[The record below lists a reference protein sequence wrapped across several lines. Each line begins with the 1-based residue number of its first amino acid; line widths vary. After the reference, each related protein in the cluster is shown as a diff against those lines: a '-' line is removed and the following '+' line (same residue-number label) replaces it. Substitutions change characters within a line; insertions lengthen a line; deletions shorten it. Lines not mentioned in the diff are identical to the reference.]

1 MSQSR
6 LLPVLTWRLELFT
19 HTVPVPFA
27 VYFSA
32 VTGSLYSLEEYLS
45 MGVAATVAATAMLLG
60 AFYLRYLRL
69 KKAAYLEDRSSIDPN
84 LLVSAKSIYMTQPIY
99 ESFTIA
105 GRWFLGVLL
114 AHIIVYLIVG
124 YRPNLIATIPALY
137 LGIIPISFISYLFIT
152 EYSLRPAL
160 NKGKFREI
168 EARTKLFFPYSKRL
182 LVVVAA
188 MISMPF
194 SLLGY
199 MLYATVDGRIKLEN
213 PLVHLAIM
221 ALLFSVPLLFTA
233 WIVTESIRSRL
244 SSVTGFLE
252 EVGKGNFGLRISPS
266 SLDEF
271 GKQEERIGK
280 VVERLK
286 GLYAEIQSLNEGL
299 ESKVEERTRQLKETA
314 NELGKSLEEI
324 QKLKYSQDGDYF
336 LTSLLTEPL
345 HSIFLNGSDYSVR
358 SLTIQKKKFQ
368 YKQKE
373 RQIGGDI
380 SLAHSIRLRGK
391 NYLAFV
397 NADAMGKS
405 LQGAVG
411 AIVLGSISRSMIER
425 TPALYRNVW
434 PERWVKNWFIELQK
448 VFEAFDGS
456 LLASAFLGLVDES
469 RGVLY
474 YINCEHPSPVLFR
487 DGVADFLEP
496 SEKYFKIGHSGLG
509 RNVHI
514 EVFQLKAGDVL
525 FCGSDGR
532 DDLLI
537 KSEAG
542 EEIDTDDTRF
552 LQIIRRSQG
561 DLDKTY
567 ELIQKEGEITD
578 DLSLLR
584 IEAPKKVNSNVEQE
598 SVQSSQANLLK
609 TISLQECRK
618 LAIECFAEK
627 KYSKAG
633 ELGLKYLQKKPTDT
647 EFLLSVS
654 KFLRKSGKTV
664 LSIDLSERYRMRNP
678 QDPENLL
685 HLAEMYASKNRMDR
699 SFQLLAEA
707 SSIVPEHPRV
717 QKLSEFLVEKSRAI
731 SENRSDPRVLG

>member
-1 MSQSR
+1 MAQSR
-6 LLPVLTWRLELFT
+6 LLQVLTWRLELFT

-45 MGVAATVAATAMLLG
+45 MGIAATIAATAMLLG
-60 AFYLRYLRL
+60 AFYLRYVRL
-69 KKAAYLEDRSSIDPN
+69 KKAAYLEDVNSVDPIS
-84 LLVSAKSIYMTQPIY
+84 LVSAKSIYITQPVY
-99 ESFTIA
+99 ESFIIV
-105 GRWFLGVLL
+105 GRWLFGVLL
-114 AHIIVYLIVG
+114 AHWIVYLILG
-124 YRPNLIATIPALY
+124 YKPNLIATIPALC

-152 EYSLRPAL
+152 EYSVRPAL
-160 NKGKFREI
+160 NEGKFREV
-168 EARTKLFFPYSKRL
+168 EAKTRLFFPYSKRL
-182 LVVVAA
+182 LVVVMA

-199 MLYATVDGRIKLEN
+199 MLYATVDGRIRLEN
-213 PLVHLAIM
+213 PLLHLGIM
-221 ALLFSVPLLFTA
+221 ALLFSVPLVFTA
-233 WIVTESIRSRL
+233 WIVTEAIRSRL

-252 EVGKGNFGLRISPS
+252 EVGEGNFDLKILPS

-271 GKQEERIGK
+271 GKQEARIGR

-286 GLYAEIQSLNEGL
+286 GLYEEIQMLNEGL
-299 ESKVEERTRQLKETA
+299 ESKVAERTRQLQDTA
-314 NELGKSLEEI
+314 DRLSKSLDEI
-324 QKLKYSQDGDYF
+324 QALKLGQDGDYF

-345 HSIFLNGSDYSVR
+345 HSIYLQDSEYSIR
-358 SLTIQKKKFQ
+358 SITVQKKKFH

-380 SLAHSIRLRGK
+380 SIAHSIRLRGK
-391 NYLAFV
+391 SYLAFV

-411 AIVLGSISRSMIER
+411 AIILGSISRSMIER

-434 PERWVKNWFIELQK
+434 PERWLKNWFLELQK

-456 LLASAFLGLVDES
+456 LMASAVLGLIDEA

-474 YINCEHPSPVLFR
+474 YINCEHPSPVLYR
-487 DGVADFLEP
+487 DGVASFLEP
-496 SEKYFKIGHSGLG
+496 KEKYFKIGHSGIG

-514 EVFQLKAGDVL
+514 ELFQLKPGDVL
-525 FCGSDGR
+525 LSGSDGR

-537 KSEAG
+537 DS
-542 EEIDTDDTRF
+542 EIDPDDRRF
-552 LQIIRRSQG
+552 LVVVEKAKA
-561 DLDKTY
+561 DLELAY
-567 ELIQKEGEITD
+567 EILRKEGEITD

-584 IEAPKKVNSNVEQE
+584 IEAPKKSSLASEIH
-598 SVQSSQANLLK
+598 VQDSKNDGRSSK
-609 TISLQECRK
+609 TVSLQECRR
-618 LAIECFAEK
+618 LALE
-627 KYSKAG
+627 YSSGKNYGKAG
-633 ELGLKYLQKKPTDT
+633 ELGLKYLQRRPTDT
-647 EFLLSVS
+647 DFLFVVS
-654 KFLRKSGKTV
+654 KFLRKSGKIV

-685 HLAEMYASKNRMDR
+685 HLAEMYASKNRLER

-707 SSIVPEHPRV
+707 NTFSPDHPRAK
-717 QKLSEFLVEKSRAI
+717 KLSELLVEKSQAL
-731 SENRSDPRVLG
+731 SETAGDRRMLR

>member
-1 MSQSR
+1 MSHAR

-45 MGVAATVAATAMLLG
+45 MGVAATIAATAMLLG
-60 AFYLRYLRL
+60 AFYLRYIRL
-69 KKAAYLEDRSSIDPN
+69 KKASYLEDRSSIDPN
-84 LLVSAKSIYMTQPIY
+84 LLSSAKSIYITQPIY
-99 ESFTIA
+99 ESFVIV
-105 GRWFLGVLL
+105 GRWFFGVLL
-114 AHIIVYLIVG
+114 AHLIVYLIVG

-152 EYSLRPAL
+152 EYSVRPAL
-160 NKGKFREI
+160 SRNKFREV
-168 EARTKLFFPYSKRL
+168 EAKTRLFFPYSKRL
-182 LVVVAA
+182 LVVVMA

-199 MLYATVDGRIKLEN
+199 MLYATVDGRIRLEN
-213 PLVHLAIM
+213 PLLHLAIM
-221 ALLFSVPLLFTA
+221 ALLFSVPLIFTA
-233 WIVTESIRSRL
+233 WIVTEAIRSRL

-252 EVGKGNFGLRISPS
+252 EVGEGNFGLKISPS

-271 GKQEERIGK
+271 GKQEQRIGK
-280 VVERLK
+280 VVERLR
-286 GLYAEIQSLNEGL
+286 GLYEEIQSLNEGL
-299 ESKVEERTRQLKETA
+299 ESKVEERTKQLKETA
-314 NELGKSLEEI
+314 DELGKSLDEI
-324 QKLKYSQDGDYF
+324 HKLKLSQDGDYF

-345 HSIFLNGSDYSVR
+345 HSIQLQDSEYSFR
-358 SLTIQKKKFQ
+358 SLTVQKKKFN

-391 NYLAFV
+391 PYIAFV

-411 AIVLGSISRSMIER
+411 AIILGSISRSMIER

-434 PERWVKNWFIELQK
+434 PERWLKNWFIELQK

-456 LLASAFLGLVDES
+456 LMASGFLGLLDES

-474 YINCEHPSPVLFR
+474 YINCEHPSPVLYR
-487 DGVADFLEP
+487 DETTMFLEP
-496 SEKYFKIGHSGLG
+496 KEKYFKIGHSGIG

-514 EVFQLKAGDVL
+514 EVFQLRSGDVL
-525 FCGSDGR
+525 FSGSDGR

-537 KSEAG
+537 KSE
-542 EEIDTDDTRF
+542 IDPDDSRF
-552 LQIIRRSQG
+552 LEIVGRAKG
-561 DLDKTY
+561 DLDLTY
-567 ELIQKEGEITD
+567 ELILQEGEITD

-584 IEAPKKVNSNVEQE
+584 IEAPKKSLT
-598 SVQSSQANLLK
+598 SSEILLK
-609 TISLQECRK
+609 ESDPEKKNGNQKTVSLQECRR
-618 LAIECFAEK
+618 LALEYSSGK
-627 KYSKAG
+627 KYAKAG
-633 ELGLKYLQKKPTDT
+633 ELGLKYVQRRPTDT
-647 EFLLSVS
+647 EFLFTVS
-654 KFLRKSGKTV
+654 KLLRKSGKIV
-664 LSIDLSERYRMRNP
+664 LSIDLGERYRMRNP
-678 QDPENLL
+678 VDSDNLL
-685 HLAEMYASKNRMDR
+685 HLAEMYASKSRLER

-707 SSIVPEHPRV
+707 TAISPEHPRAK
-717 QKLSEFLVEKSRAI
+717 KLSEFLIEKTAQI
-731 SENRSDPRVLG
+731 SESSEDRRILR